1 MLIEP
6 NKIYNTDCLEGMK
19 YISNKSVDM
28 ILCDLPYGLG
38 KCKWDTVINIE
49 DMWENYNRIIKDDG
63 AIVLFSQQPFTS
75 NLIMSNL
82 QNYKYEYIW
91 VKNKINGFLNAK
103 LAPTKKFEE
112 ILVFSKAKCSNGA
125 KLLMKYNP
133 QGLIKIEK
141 KIKNA
146 NREGSTTY
154 SGMTKKQKEYK
165 QEYTNYP
172 SNILYFDCET
182 NISHPTQKPV
192 DLLEHLIKTYTNEG
206 DLVLDNCMGSGS
218 TIVACLNTNRQFIGM
233 ELDNNYFEIAKER
246 IENLIKD
253 KVISI

>member
-1 MLIEP
+1 MYKLLHG
-6 NKIYNTDCLEGMK
+6 DCLELMK
-19 YISNKSVDM
+19 KVPDKSIDM

-49 DMWENYNRIIKDDG
+49 DMWENYNRIIKCDG

-75 NLIMSNL
+75 SLIMSNL

-141 KIKNA
+141 KVKNA
-146 NREGSTTY
+146 DREGSTTY
-154 SGMTKKQKEYK
+154 SGMTKKQKEYT

-182 NISHPTQKPV
+182 NIVHPTQKPV
-192 DLLEHLIKTYTNEG
+192 KLLEHLIMTYTNEG

-218 TIVACLNTNRQFIGM
+218 TGVACINTGRNFIGI
-233 ELDNNYFEIAKER
+233 ELDDKYFNIAKER
-246 IENLIKD
+246 IENLNNN
-253 KVISI
+253 